1 MFLFDAKTFDILKAN
16 RAAEALYGYPERIL
30 LGMKTIAL
38 TPHVT
43 VNHWK
48 QKKEV
53 YAEHLRQDGKYFNV
67 KVTLKPIEH
76 EGRQVQWACV
86 EPVHEFSH
94 QYQQLQQLSHQMPG
108 LLYHLRYNPETDFF
122 SLPYVS
128 PGIEALLNHRAEDVA
143 RNPSLVFANIPDNY
157 RQQLYTTLHASLV
170 CKHDFYHRFPIQK
183 DDEQIWVDTEA
194 RLECRSDGSAHWYGY
209 LTEVTQAHTKALEVI
224 SSKRDTTQKIS
235 ALEQAHAAK
244 QRFLAEMSHEIR
256 TPLSSIVAVSALLA
270 DTPLSQQQKQYAD
283 IIQDSSANLMHLIG
297 DILDLSKIEAGKL
310 ELESKTFNLKTFL
323 KHVFSPTE
331 LRAMGKGLKT
341 ELIIDPDIPL
351 WLIGDS
357 LRLQQVLVN
366 LLSNAL
372 KFTAIGHV
380 ILEVEK
386 KSVTENLYT
395 LLFCV
400 RDTGIG
406 ISETQ
411 EKNLFNPFEQGD
423 SEIQRNYG
431 GTGLGLNI
439 SRELAGLMG
448 GSLHYECGPN
458 GETRFCF
465 QVPLLSAIPTLRN
478 ASSNTHALTSAEQT
492 TDDANNNALLP
503 FLLVEDN
510 PINQLVMSHTLEKL
524 GFNHKVAENGIEA
537 LNLLEKEAFSLVLMD
552 CEMPMLDGY
561 KTTQRI
567 REEKG
572 SAIPIIAITANALST
587 DREKCLQA
595 GMSDYL
601 SKPFTPEDLMLLL
614 KKWIPVL
621 T

>member
-1 MFLFDAKTFDILKAN
+1 MGLCRT
-16 RAAEALYGYPERIL
+16 RSRIL
-30 LGMKTIAL
+30 SSIPTATTIVPSNAGTAVSSSVL
-38 TPHVT
+38 PR
-43 VNHWK
+43 NR
-48 QKKEV
+48 
-53 YAEHLRQDGKYFNV
+53 L
-67 KVTLKPIEH
+67 
-76 EGRQVQWACV
+76 
-86 EPVHEFSH
+86 
-94 QYQQLQQLSHQMPG
+94 
-108 LLYHLRYNPETDFF
+108 F

-128 PGIEALLNHRAEDVA
+128 PGVESLLNHRAEDVA
-143 RNPSLVFANIPDNY
+143 RQPSPVFASIPDSY
-157 RQQLYTTLHASLV
+157 RQELYAALHASRV
-170 CKHDFYHRFPIQK
+170 GKHDFSHRFPIQK
-183 DDEQIWVDTEA
+183 DDGQIWVDTEA
-194 RLECRSDGSAHWYGY
+194 RLECRGDGSAHWYGY
-209 LTEVTQAHTKALEVI
+209 LIDVTQAHTESLEVI
-224 SSKRDTTQKIS
+224 SSERNTTQKIS

-270 DTPLSQQQKQYAD
+270 DTPLNQQQKQYAD
-283 IIQDSSANLMHLIG
+283 IIQDSSASLIHLIG

-341 ELIIDPDIPL
+341 ELIIDPEIPL
-351 WLIGDS
+351 WMIGDS

-372 KFTAIGHV
+372 KFTAIGHI
-380 ILEVEK
+380 ILDVEK

-411 EKNLFNPFEQGD
+411 EKSLFDPFEQGD

-439 SRELAGLMG
+439 SKELAGLMG
-448 GSLHYECGPN
+448 GSLYYECGPD

-478 ASSNTHALTSAEQT
+478 ASPNPRVLTSAEQT
-492 TDDANNNALLP
+492 TDNTTDNALLP

-524 GFNHKVAENGIEA
+524 GFDHKVAENGIEA
-537 LNLLEKEAFSLVLMD
+537 LNLLETESFSLVLMD

-561 KTTQRI
+561 STTQRI

-572 SAIPIIAITANALST
+572 STIPIIAITANALST
-587 DREKCLQA
+587 DRERCLQA

-614 KKWIPVL
+614 KKWIPV
-621 T
+621 